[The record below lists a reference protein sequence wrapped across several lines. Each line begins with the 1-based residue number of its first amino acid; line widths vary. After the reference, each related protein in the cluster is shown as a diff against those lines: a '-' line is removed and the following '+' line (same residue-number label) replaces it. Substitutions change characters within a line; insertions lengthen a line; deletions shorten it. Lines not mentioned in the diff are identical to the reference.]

1 MAEFTITLT
10 AREVLVLDAWLEQV
24 NAQRLG
30 QVDERGQPLAP
41 LTATELLQQSVQSDL
56 ANRLRELQ
64 QETRTVRALLA
75 RLDTTTQETV
85 LATEPDSARK
95 RFLEAE
101 LGR

>member
-10 AREVLVLDAWLEQV
+10 AREALVLDYWLERV
-24 NAQRLG
+24 NMRDGTA
-30 QVDERGQPLAP
+30 
-41 LTATELLQQSVQSDL
+41 LTATTLLQQSVQNDL

-64 QETRTVRALLA
+64 QETRDVRTVLA